1 MELSFKDAYV
11 HFRTFSNDEP
21 LNTSIEYINQS
32 ALLTDLC
39 ISCIDLITL
48 HRPGTKLGHVISFYG
63 VNKLV

>member
-32 ALLTDLC
+32 ALLTGLC
-39 ISCIDLITL
+39 IFCIGKEQII
-48 HRPGTKLGHVISFYG
+48 GTNNIM
-63 VNKLV
+63 